1 MWIWQRIS
9 FQLLS
14 DQLKDMQSMYSE
26 EGEEIISRLR
36 YRQCSEEDKELLTIL
51 LHWMFNIFGIR
62 LRDSPTPKF
71 SLSTCVWQSQV
82 HALKVSENKRN
93 LSEPISHND
102 SWGWRA
108 EVLNSVQIRNIL
120 F

>member
-14 DQLKDMQSMYSE
+14 DQLKDMQSIDSE

-36 YRQCSEEDKELLTIL
+36 YRHCSEEDKELLMIL

-62 LRDSPTPKF
+62 LRDSPALKF
-71 SLSTCVWQSQV
+71 SPTTCVAETSTCYKSFR
-82 HALKVSENKRN
+82 K
-93 LSEPISHND
+93 
-102 SWGWRA
+102 
-108 EVLNSVQIRNIL
+108 
-120 F
+120 